1 MGFKLLGWYV
11 SIILFIVLFISH
23 CGKDQEEKVSTIIK
37 VKENM
42 HQGETV
48 QNTKGKDSLVYKSYP
63 VYHTDSFYASV
74 DTAKILRD
82 HYEVKVYDNFYQDS
96 VLTER
101 IIDTVQQNTITGRK
115 RIYTVLCRDTFITTT
130 IEKINPNGLFLG
142 AETDFQGLSPSVLYI
157 HGKNGF
163 KGSYSLREK
172 RVSLGYYRRLF
183 K

>member
-11 SIILFIVLFISH
+11 SILFLVVILLQH
-23 CGKDQEEKVSTIIK
+23 CGKDTPDKTETTDTLVIERWHK
-37 VKENM
+37 
-42 HQGETV
+42 GETY
-48 QNTKGKDSLVYKSYP
+48 QPKDSLKYIAYP
-63 VYHTDSFYASV
+63 VYHTDSFYANV

-82 HYEVKVYDNFYQDS
+82 YYEVKVYDNFYQDS

-115 RIYTVLCRDTFITTT
+115 RIYTVLCRDTFMTT
-130 IEKINPNGLFLG
+130 IIEKNPNGLFLG
-142 AETDFQGLSPSVLYI
+142 AETDFHGVNPSVLYI
-157 HGKNGF
+157 RGKNGF